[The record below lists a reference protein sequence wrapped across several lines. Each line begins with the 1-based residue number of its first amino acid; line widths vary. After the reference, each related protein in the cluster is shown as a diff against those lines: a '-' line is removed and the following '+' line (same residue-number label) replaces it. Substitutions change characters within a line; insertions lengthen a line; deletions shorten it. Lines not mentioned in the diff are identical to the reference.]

1 MAFAAIFIYSR
12 PFIFMSPHHTV
23 FRENVRSRYH
33 TLFLIFCGLVVIGF
47 YCRNNSSKDISN
59 SLKIGDEYFLINY
72 NSIIEEMYNI
82 LLSSQTKIFFDTWF
96 SLADVSRK
104 IAFISLAK
112 AFPSS
117 TETLRSLCKSLLFPT
132 STIGILKLI
141 KRKNMKTF
149 RWLSYKLTFT

>member
-1 MAFAAIFIYSR
+1 MAFAAIFIKSR
-12 PFIFMSPHHTV
+12 LFIFMSPHRDI
-23 FRENVRSRYH
+23 FWENIRSRYH
-33 TLFLIFCGLVVIGF
+33 TFFLVFCGLVIIGF

-72 NSIIEEMYNI
+72 TSIIEEII
-82 LLSSQTKIFFDTWF
+82 LFSSQIKVSFDTWF

-104 IAFISLAK
+104 IAFISRAK

-132 STIGILKLI
+132 STIGILKSI
-141 KRKNMKTF
+141 KRKYMKSF
-149 RWLSYKLTFT
+149 RWPLSHVFH